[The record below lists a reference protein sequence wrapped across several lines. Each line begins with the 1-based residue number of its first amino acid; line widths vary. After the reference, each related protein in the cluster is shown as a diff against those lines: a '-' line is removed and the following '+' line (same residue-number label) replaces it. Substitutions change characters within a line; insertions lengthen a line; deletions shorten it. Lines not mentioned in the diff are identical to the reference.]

1 MRPALWLFL
10 YIWFSYEY
18 DRKVEIY
25 LAKKDKKIKISF
37 VDSFSAQ
44 EVTGSNVYVETP
56 NHKILLDCGM
66 HQSNDKKQDYLTNNR
81 KTKE

>member
-1 MRPALWLFL
+1 M
-10 YIWFSYEY
+10 E
-18 DRKVEIY
+18 VY

-56 NHKILLDCGM
+56 NHKILLDCG
-66 HQSNDKKQDYLTNNR
+66 DGVTRLLLKWFW
-81 KTKE
+81 